1 MGGKPC
7 IRGRRVTLNFGDRIT
22 NIARCIVIL
31 SAILF
36 TDCTGAR
43 TSSSLTMDQS
53 VATTNSV
60 RAFAGTVANDV
71 TARGP
76 LAWRD
81 HFAETPSFFMAAEG
95 QLVFANSDAATR
107 GIRELPGRIAQIELR
122 WGDPVLVD
130 PLTTALAM
138 MAAPYHE
145 VEVDPAGHR
154 VESSGYFT
162 GLVELGPAGWKFRN
176 AHWSVAAPTSPAP

>member
-1 MGGKPC
+1 MHS
-7 IRGRRVTLNFGDRIT
+7 LNFGDWVT
-22 NIARCIVIL
+22 NTARCIVIV
-31 SAILF
+31 SAILS

-43 TSSSLTMDQS
+43 TASPLTMDQS

-60 RAFAGTVANDV
+60 RAFAGAVANDV

-81 HFAETPSFFMAAEG
+81 HFAETPSFFMAADG

-107 GIRELPGRIAQIELR
+107 GIKELPRRIAHIELR

-154 VESSGYFT
+154 VESSGYLT

>member
-1 MGGKPC
+1 MKGIPSNL
-7 IRGRRVTLNFGDRIT
+7 RSWVTYT
-22 NIARCIVIL
+22 ARCVIL
-31 SAILF
+31 STILA
-36 TDCTGAR
+36 TGCTRVR
-43 TSSSLTMDQS
+43 TPPPLTIDQS

-60 RAFAGTVANDV
+60 RAFAANVADDV
-71 TARGP
+71 TRRGP

-81 HFAETPSFFMAAEG
+81 HFSDTPSFFMAADG

-107 GIRELPGRIAQIELR
+107 GIKELPRSIAHIELR

-130 PLTTALAM
+130 PLTPTLAM
-138 MAAPYHE
+138 LAAPYHE
-145 VEVDPAGHR
+145 VLVDNAGHR

-162 GLVELGPAGWKFRN
+162 GLAELGPAGWRFRN

>member
-1 MGGKPC
+1 MHSSD
-7 IRGRRVTLNFGDRIT
+7 FGDWVANT
-22 NIARCIVIL
+22 ARCTVIL
-31 SAILF
+31 SAILS

-43 TSSSLTMDQS
+43 TSSPLTMDQS

-60 RAFAGTVANDV
+60 RAFAGVVANDV
-71 TARGP
+71 TDRGP

-81 HFAETPSFFMAAEG
+81 HFAETPNFFMASEG

-107 GIRELPGRIAQIELR
+107 GIKELPRSIAHIELR

-145 VEVDPAGHR
+145 VTVDPAGHR
-154 VESSGYFT
+154 TESSGYFT
-162 GLVELGPAGWKFRN
+162 
-176 AHWSVAAPTSPAP
+176 